1 VLIVKYKN
9 MKNWKVKFSSQTV
22 SFLLEGKFAA
32 INKIVDKSNAFYIT
46 DENIFALH
54 EKKFIGKNTIVIPA
68 GEEHKQQAAVDFI
81 IEALLHFGAT
91 REAVL
96 IGVGGGVV
104 TDIVGYVAGIY
115 MRGVAVGFVPTT
127 LLSMVDASI
136 GGKNGIDVG
145 LYKNMVGLIRQPSF
159 LLYDLDFL
167 KTLPKH
173 QWENGFAEIIKHAAI
188 KDASMMKALASHD
201 LNYYQKNKKALAL
214 LIEKNVK
221 IKVKVVQKDE
231 FEKGD
236 RKLLNFGHTLGH
248 AIENQ
253 HALLHGHAIS
263 IGMVYAAKISQVME
277 GFNDTGL
284 LVDTLKKYGLPT
296 SMHLDIDQTMQIMQK
311 DKKKQGSSIQYVLL
325 KKIGFAVYQSVPIKS
340 LEKLIKLYS

>member
-1 VLIVKYKN
+1 

-22 SFLLEGKFAA
+22 SFFLEGKFTA
-32 INKIVDKSNAFYIT
+32 IDKMVDKSNAFYIT
-46 DENIFALH
+46 DENIYALH
-54 EKKFIGKNTIVIPA
+54 QKKFKGKKTIVIPA
-68 GEEHKQQAAVDFI
+68 GEEHKQQSTVDFI
-81 IEALLHFGAT
+81 IEALVNLGAT

-104 TDIVGYVAGIY
+104 TDMVGYAAGIY
-115 MRGVAVGFVPTT
+115 MRGVGVGFVPTT
-127 LLSMVDASI
+127 ILAMVDASI

-159 LLYDLDFL
+159 LVYDMEFL

-188 KDASMMKALASHD
+188 KDAAMMKALASHD
-201 LNYYQKNKKALAL
+201 LSYYQKNKKALQL
-214 LIEKNVK
+214 LIAKNVQL
-221 IKVKVVQKDE
+221 KVIVVQKDE

-263 IGMVYAAKISQVME
+263 IGMVYASKISQVLV
-277 GFNDTGL
+277 GFKDTGL
-284 LVDTLKKYGLPT
+284 LLDTLKKYGLPT
-296 SMHLDIDQTMQIMQK
+296 SMRFNVDHAMQVMQK
-311 DKKKQGSSIQYVLL
+311 DKKKAGAGMQYVLL
-325 KKIGFAVYQSVPIKS
+325 KKIGQAVYETVPMKS

>member
-1 VLIVKYKN
+1 
-9 MKNWKVKFSSQTV
+9 MKNWKVKFSSATV
-22 SFLLEGKFAA
+22 TFVLDGKFAA
-32 INKIVDKSNAFYIT
+32 IDKMVDKTNAFFIT
-46 DENIFALH
+46 DENVYALH
-54 EKKFIGKNTIVIPA
+54 ENKFKGKKTIVIPS
-68 GEEHKQQAAVDFI
+68 GEEHKHQATVDFI
-81 IEALLHFGAT
+81 IDALLNFGAT
-91 REAVL
+91 RQAVL

-104 TDIVGYVAGIY
+104 TDMVGFVAGVY

-127 LLSMVDASI
+127 ILAMVDASI

-167 KTLPKH
+167 KTLPVH

-188 KDASMMKALASHD
+188 KDAKLMKVLASRN
-201 LNYYQKNKKALAL
+201 LAFYQKDKKSLAT
-214 LIEKNVK
+214 LIEKNVQ

-248 AIENQ
+248 AIENE

-263 IGMVYAAKISQVME
+263 IGMVYASKISQVLL
-277 GFNDTGL
+277 GFKETGL

-296 SMHLDIDQTMQIMQK
+296 SMHFNIEHAMQIMQK
-311 DKKKQGSSIQYVLL
+311 DKKNATAGMQYVLL
-325 KKIGFAVYQSVPIKS
+325 KKMGQAVYETVPMKS

>member
-1 VLIVKYKN
+1 
-9 MKNWKVKFSSQTV
+9 MKNWKVKFSTQTV
-22 SFLLEGKFAA
+22 SFFLEGKFAA
-32 INKIVDKSNAFYIT
+32 IHNMVDKSNAFYIT
-46 DENIFALH
+46 DENVYALH
-54 EKKFIGKNTIVIPA
+54 QKKFKGKKTIIIPA
-68 GEEHKQQAAVDFI
+68 GEEHKQQATVDFI
-81 IEALLHFGAT
+81 IEALVNLGAT
-91 REAVL
+91 RQAVL

-104 TDIVGYVAGIY
+104 TDMVGYVAGVF

-127 LLSMVDASI
+127 ILAMVDASI
-136 GGKNGIDVG
+136 GGKNGIDLG

-167 KTLPKH
+167 KTLPQH

-188 KDASMMKALASHD
+188 KDATMMKALASHD
-201 LNYYQKNKKALAL
+201 LKYYQKDKKALAL
-214 LIEKNVK
+214 LIEKNVQ

-263 IGMVYAAKISQVME
+263 IGMVYASKISQVLQ
-277 GFNDTGL
+277 GFKEAGL

-296 SMHLDIDQTMQIMQK
+296 NMHFDIEQAMQIMQK
-311 DKKKQGSSIQYVLL
+311 DKKKSNAGMQYVLL
-325 KKIGFAVYQSVPIKS
+325 KKIGQAVYETIPMKS

>member
-1 VLIVKYKN
+1 
-9 MKNWKVKFSSQTV
+9 MKNWKVKFSAQTV
-22 SFLLEGKFAA
+22 SFFLEGKFAA
-32 INKIVDKSNAFYIT
+32 IDKMVDKSNAFYIT
-46 DENIFALH
+46 DENIYALH
-54 EKKFIGKNTIVIPA
+54 EKKFKGKKTIIIPS
-68 GEEHKQQAAVDFI
+68 GEEHKHQATVDFI
-81 IEALLHFGAT
+81 IEALLNFGAT
-91 REAVL
+91 RQALL

-104 TDIVGYVAGIY
+104 TDMAGYVAGIY

-127 LLSMVDASI
+127 ILAMVDASI

-145 LYKNMVGLIRQPSF
+145 LYKNMVGLIRQPLF
-159 LLYDLDFL
+159 LLYDVDFL
-167 KTLPKH
+167 KTLPVH

-188 KDASMMKALASHD
+188 KDVKMMRELASHD
-201 LNYYQKNKKALAL
+201 LNYYQKNKKALQL
-214 LIEKNVK
+214 LIEKNVQ

-231 FEKGD
+231 FENGD

-263 IGMVYAAKISQVME
+263 IGMVYASKISQVLH
-277 GFNDTGL
+277 GFKETGL

-296 SMHLDIDQTMQIMQK
+296 SMHFDIDHAMQVMQK
-311 DKKKQGSSIQYVLL
+311 DKKKAGAGMQYVLL
-325 KKIGFAVYQSVPIKS
+325 KKIGQAVYETVPMKS

>member
-1 VLIVKYKN
+1 
-9 MKNWKVKFSSQTV
+9 MKTWKVKFSKSEVTFV
-22 SFLLEGKFAA
+22 LDGKFAA
-32 INKIVDKSNAFYIT
+32 INKMVDKSNAFYIT
-46 DENIFALH
+46 DENVYALH
-54 EKKFIGKNTIVIPA
+54 ENKFKGKKTIVIPS
-68 GEEHKQQAAVDFI
+68 GEEHKHQATVDFI
-81 IEALLHFGAT
+81 IEALLNFGAT
-91 REAVL
+91 RQAVL

-104 TDIVGYVAGIY
+104 TDMVGYVAGVY

-127 LLSMVDASI
+127 ILAMVDASI

-167 KTLPKH
+167 KTLPVH

-188 KDASMMKALASHD
+188 KDAKMMKELAS
-201 LNYYQKNKKALAL
+201 LNLAHYQKDKKSLAT
-214 LIEKNVK
+214 LIEKNVQ

-248 AIENQ
+248 AIENE

-263 IGMVYAAKISQVME
+263 IGMVYAAKISQVLQ

-284 LVDTLKKYGLPT
+284 LIDTLKKYGLPT
-296 SMHLDIDQTMQIMQK
+296 SMHFNIENAMQVMQK
-311 DKKKQGSSIQYVLL
+311 DKKKANAGMQYVLL
-325 KKIGFAVYQSVPIKS
+325 KKIGQAVYETVPMKS

>member
-1 VLIVKYKN
+1 

-22 SFLLEGKFAA
+22 SFFLEGKFAA
-32 INKIVDKSNAFYIT
+32 IDKIVDKTNAFYIT
-46 DENIFALH
+46 DENVYGLH
-54 EKKFIGKNTIVIPA
+54 EKKFKGKKTIVIPS
-68 GEEHKQQAAVDFI
+68 GEEHKHQTTVDFI
-81 IEALLHFGAT
+81 IESLLNFGAT
-91 REAVL
+91 REAIL

-104 TDIVGYVAGIY
+104 TDMVGYVAGIY

-127 LLSMVDASI
+127 ILAMVDASI

-159 LLYDLDFL
+159 LLYDLNL
-167 KTLPKH
+167 LTTLPKH

-188 KDASMMKALASHD
+188 KDAAMMKDLARHD
-201 LNYYQKNKKALAL
+201 LTYYQKNKKALAL
-214 LIEKNVK
+214 LIFKNVK
-221 IKVKVVQKDE
+221 IKAKVVQEDE

-253 HALLHGHAIS
+253 YALLHGHAIS
-263 IGMVYAAKISQVME
+263 IGMVYAAKISQVLE
-277 GFNDTGL
+277 GFKDTGL

-296 SMHLDIDQTMQIMQK
+296 SMHFEINQALQIMQR
-311 DKKKQGSSIQYVLL
+311 DKKKIGASMQYVLL
-325 KKIGFAVYQSVPIKS
+325 KKMGKAVYQNVPMKS

>member
-1 VLIVKYKN
+1 

-22 SFLLEGKFAA
+22 SFFLEGKFAA
-32 INKIVDKSNAFYIT
+32 IPNMVDKTNAFYIT
-46 DENIFALH
+46 DENVYALH
-54 EKKFIGKNTIVIPA
+54 QKKFKGKKTIIIPA
-68 GEEHKQQAAVDFI
+68 GEEHKQQATVDFI
-81 IEALLHFGAT
+81 IEALVNLGAT
-91 REAVL
+91 RQAVL

-104 TDIVGYVAGIY
+104 TDMVGYVAGVF

-127 LLSMVDASI
+127 ILAMVDASI
-136 GGKNGIDVG
+136 GGKNGIDLG

-167 KTLPKH
+167 KTLPQH

-188 KDASMMKALASHD
+188 KDATMMKALASHD
-201 LNYYQKNKKALAL
+201 LKYYQKDKKALAL
-214 LIEKNVK
+214 LIEKNVQ

-263 IGMVYAAKISQVME
+263 IGMVYASKISQVLQ
-277 GFNDTGL
+277 GFKDAGL

-296 SMHLDIDQTMQIMQK
+296 NMHFDIEQAMQIMQK
-311 DKKKQGSSIQYVLL
+311 DKKKSNAGMQYVLL
-325 KKIGFAVYQSVPIKS
+325 KKIGQAVYETIPMKS

>member
-1 VLIVKYKN
+1 

-22 SFLLEGKFAA
+22 SFFLEGKFAA
-32 INKIVDKSNAFYIT
+32 IPNMVDKANAFYIT
-46 DENIFALH
+46 DENVYALH
-54 EKKFIGKNTIVIPA
+54 QKKFKGKKTIVIPA
-68 GEEHKQQAAVDFI
+68 GEEHKQQATVDFI
-81 IEALLHFGAT
+81 IEALLNLGAT

-104 TDIVGYVAGIY
+104 TDMVGYVAGIY

-127 LLSMVDASI
+127 ILAMVDASI

-159 LLYDLDFL
+159 LVYDIDFL

-188 KDASMMKALASHD
+188 KDAAMMKVLASHD
-201 LNYYQKNKKALAL
+201 ISYYQKNKKSLAV
-214 LIEKNVK
+214 LIEKNVQ
-221 IKVKVVQKDE
+221 IKVKVVQQDE

-263 IGMVYAAKISQVME
+263 IGMVYAAKISQVIE

-296 SMHLDIDQTMQIMQK
+296 SMHFDINQAMQIMQK
-311 DKKKQGSSIQYVLL
+311 DKKNATAGMQYVLL
-325 KKIGFAVYQSVPIKS
+325 KKIGKAVYQTVSMKS

>member
-1 VLIVKYKN
+1 
-9 MKNWKVKFSSQTV
+9 MKTWKVKFSNSTV
-22 SFLLEGKFAA
+22 SFVIDGKFAA
-32 INKIVDKSNAFYIT
+32 IDKMVDKSNAFYIT
-46 DENIFALH
+46 DENVYALH
-54 EKKFIGKNTIVIPA
+54 ENKFKGKKTIVIPS
-68 GEEHKQQAAVDFI
+68 GEEHKHQATVDFI
-81 IEALLHFGAT
+81 IEALLNFGAT
-91 REAVL
+91 RQAVL

-104 TDIVGYVAGIY
+104 TDMVGYVAGVY

-127 LLSMVDASI
+127 ILAMVDASI

-167 KTLPKH
+167 KTLPVH

-188 KDASMMKALASHD
+188 KDAKMMKELASRN
-201 LNYYQKNKKALAL
+201 LAFYQKDKKSLAA
-214 LIEKNVK
+214 LIEKNVQIK
-221 IKVKVVQKDE
+221 IKVVQKDE

-248 AIENQ
+248 AIENE

-263 IGMVYAAKISQVME
+263 IGMVYASKISQVLL
-277 GFNDTGL
+277 GFNETGL

-296 SMHLDIDQTMQIMQK
+296 SMHFNIEQ
-311 DKKKQGSSIQYVLL
+311 
-325 KKIGFAVYQSVPIKS
+325 
-340 LEKLIKLYS
+340 